1 MNLAAVMYVL
11 GCNVPCVHVCLAVNS
26 SNDVQYD
33 PADTKYRT
41 IGLGPISVAWATDS
55 LVWLVS
61 ITLLLAILSATL
73 CLCRMQFAND
83 TLLFAHAKAD

>member
-1 MNLAAVMYVL
+1 MGPLA
-11 GCNVPCVHVCLAVNS
+11 
-26 SNDVQYD
+26 
-33 PADTKYRT
+33 
-41 IGLGPISVAWATDS
+41 VAWATDS

-73 CLCRMQFAND
+73 CLCRMQFGND